1 MMEQQP
7 NNPLHGVKLQD
18 IVEYL
23 VQFYGW
29 EELGK
34 RIDIRCF
41 NLNPTV
47 GSSLKFLRRTPWAR
61 NKVEKLFLDTKK
73 TGKDLPNPPFPLK
86 VKSTTPPKAKEKP
99 KAKKVNKP
107 KGPVKT
113 KETSGGSK
121 YTLR

>member
-1 MMEQQP
+1 MEEQP

-61 NKVEKLFLDTKK
+61 NKVEKLYLDTQKS
-73 TGKDLPNPPFPLK
+73 GKAMPNPPFPLK
-86 VKSTTPPKAKEKP
+86 VKATPPPKAKEKP

-113 KETSGGSK
+113 KETNSGSK

>member
-1 MMEQQP
+1 MEEQP
-7 NNPLHGVKLQD
+7 NNPLHGVKLND

-23 VQFYGW
+23 VQFHGW

-61 NKVEKLFLDTKK
+61 NKVEKLYLDTKNS
-73 TGKDLPNPPFPLK
+73 GKPMPNPPFPLK
-86 VKSTTPPKAKEKP
+86 IKSVVKAKPKP
-99 KAKKVNKP
+99 KKP
-107 KGPVKT
+107 KVVAPKKSNLKT
-113 KETSGGSK
+113 GGNSK
-121 YTLR
+121 YPVREP